1 MAAENYCVLPDCRGH
16 CEPYM
21 GLGLDT
27 TAATGDERQPN
38 VVSYM
43 TYLVYV
49 CRFTIVAALAS

>member
-21 GLGLDT
+21 GLDT

-38 VVSYM
+38 AVSYM
-43 TYLVYV
+43 TDLVYV